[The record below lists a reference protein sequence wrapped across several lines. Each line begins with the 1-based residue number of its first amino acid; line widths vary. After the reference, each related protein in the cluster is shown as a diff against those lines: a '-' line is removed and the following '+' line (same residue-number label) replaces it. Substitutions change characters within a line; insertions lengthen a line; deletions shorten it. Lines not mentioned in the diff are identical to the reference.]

1 MNRNDF
7 ALEWMPPEATLEDD
21 DGGSGDVQAASI
33 GETVREVVAAH
44 LELPPSA
51 IRTEQRLEE
60 DLGITSLG
68 LVLMALDLEDVLDV
82 RLPYDRLGEVKTVGA
97 LCTLAREMSV
107 PWPVERPT
115 WPDHR

>member
-7 ALEWMPPEATLEDD
+7 ELEWMPPEATLEA
-21 DGGSGDVQAASI
+21 DGDGADDVQGASI

-51 IRTEQRLEE
+51 IRTEQRLDE
-60 DLGITSLG
+60 DLGISSLG

-82 RLPYDRLGEVKTVGA
+82 RLPYDRLGEVRTVGA
-97 LCTLAREMSV
+97 LCSLAREMSV

-115 WPDHR
+115 WPAHR